1 MQGWLQSRGDCAEGV
16 YCVEFYLYSLLTV
29 PTSIIP
35 TTTFPSTPGGN
46 SKTTFDVELDTCSLC
61 HNPNGDIYFRGLII
75 TGKCFIFIMVS
86 LVISWIITKFT
97 LALNHIYKCV
107 YFCWPPALW
116 HYTFGVIRYF
126 VVTEKQTQQSDSIN
140 AIC

>member
-1 MQGWLQSRGDCAEGV
+1 M
-16 YCVEFYLYSLLTV
+16 

-35 TTTFPSTPGGN
+35 TTTFPSTPGGK

-97 LALNHIYKCV
+97 LAWIIFINV
-107 YFCWPPALW
+107 YIFVDLPPCGITHL
-116 HYTFGVIRYF
+116 GLYF
-126 VVTEKQTQQSDSIN
+126 VVTEKQTILFYKYNMLKQYNIIWTWMTIHNIISYIMCEFYGYY
-140 AIC
+140 I